1 MKELTILV
9 QEHCRYCT
17 EALNTIAGLKR
28 EHPELA
34 EVPLRLIDEERH
46 PEETKPYH
54 YWYVPTYSL
63 GRQKLFEGAVDRYV
77 MELILRAALEAD
89 A

>member
-34 EVPLRLIDEERH
+34 AAPLRLIHEGRH
-46 PEETKPYH
+46 PE
-54 YWYVPTYSL
+54 
-63 GRQKLFEGAVDRYV
+63 
-77 MELILRAALEAD
+77 AA
-89 A
+89 